1 MGFVLNL
8 FGGASLEADGSPV
21 TGSAAQRHRLALLS
35 LLVTAPAGTMARDK
49 LMAYLW
55 PERDSDSARKLL
67 NQAVYSLRRALAE
80 DAILSLGEDLRLNPA
95 VVRSDVAD
103 FLRAVDTGDPQC
115 AVDLY
120 VGPFLDGFF
129 LGDAPEFEH
138 WVAQERERLAGAH
151 ANALEEL
158 AAAAGAARDHGRAA
172 ELWKL
177 RAAQDPYD
185 SRIAVCLMQA
195 LEAAG
200 NPAGAVQYAAIHE
213 RLLRDELDME
223 PSAEVAA
230 LTERLRH
237 AQPRSPVQGGTPA
250 PVAADSDMAALTGRP
265 SNPASPGQLAA
276 MAASRAPGRVR
287 EAAGY
292 GVAALIG
299 LALVV
304 GALRL
309 SGRTGDAPV
318 PDPVASIAVLP
329 LANLSADPN
338 DAVLADAMTEE
349 LITVLARADD
359 LRVVPSTSVFAIR
372 TDDTDVRSIGESLQV
387 ANVLEG
393 GFQKIGSRIRVRIR
407 LVDAVGGTT
416 RWSEV
421 YDRDM
426 QDVFAVQDEIAR
438 AVARE
443 LGLRLGAASAA
454 VPRRQPTQNIAAY
467 ELYLRG
473 NDPALLR
480 SDSAARKGLEL
491 FRQAVALDSTY
502 AAAWAGMG
510 RMYTRVAGGM
520 GRTERDRY
528 TALAVEAVRKALDL
542 DETLAE
548 AHATLGALYT
558 GIGDFAV
565 AEHHLTRAI
574 ELDPTVARTHEW
586 LVSLQLWMG
595 RPARALEH
603 ARRALELDPLSPS
616 AHAELARALLANN
629 RCDEALAQ
637 LENLAGVEPP
647 LLRAAPLAATA
658 HACKGMW
665 SMAVAELRA
674 LPDARL
680 SRQDG
685 LLGYLLAHAGE
696 RDQALLVL
704 SSLLDEWDDGAGNAG
719 AVASVYAGLGD
730 LDEAF
735 AWLHRSIDERSFP
748 FMPGRASHFIVTGP
762 LFDDLRRDPRF
773 ERWRARLDV
782 QKR

>member
-21 TGSAAQRHRLALLS
+21 TGSATQRHRLALLS
-35 LLVTAPAGTMARDK
+35 LLVTAPAATMARDK

-80 DAILSLGEDLRLNPA
+80 DAILSLSEDLRLNAA

-103 FLRAVDTGDPQC
+103 FLRAVDTGDPQR

-120 VGPFLDGFF
+120 GGPFLDGFF

-138 WVAQERERLAGAH
+138 WVSQERERLAGAH

-185 SRIAVCLMQA
+185 SRIAVRFMQA

-237 AQPRSPVQGGTPA
+237 AQPRPPEQGGTPA
-250 PVAADSDMAALTGRP
+250 PVAADSGLAALSGRP
-265 SNPASPGQLAA
+265 SDPTSPGQLTAIA
-276 MAASRAPGRVR
+276 EPRAPGRVR

-309 SGRTGDAPV
+309 SGRTVDAPV

-349 LITVLARADD
+349 LITVLARADN

-372 TDDTDVRSIGESLQV
+372 TDDIDVRSIGETLQV

-393 GFQKIGSRIRVRIR
+393 GFQKIGSRIRVRVR

-443 LGLRLGAASAA
+443 LGLRLGAAPDAA
-454 VPRRQPTQNIAAY
+454 RRQPTQNIAAY

-502 AAAWAGMG
+502 AAAWAGLG
-510 RMYTRVAGGM
+510 RMYTRVAGDM
-520 GRTERDRY
+520 VRTERDRY

-548 AHATLGALYT
+548 AHAILGALHT
-558 GIGDFAV
+558 GTGDFAV

-586 LVSLQLWMG
+586 LVNLQLWMG
-595 RPARALEH
+595 QPARALEH
-603 ARRALELDPLSPS
+603 ARRALELEPLSPS
-616 AHAELARALLANN
+616 AHAELARALLAND

-658 HACKGMW
+658 HGCKGMW
-665 SMAVAELRA
+665 SMAIAELRT
-674 LPDARL
+674 LPDAR
-680 SRQDG
+680 RQDG
-685 LLGYLLAHAGE
+685 LLGYLLARSGE

-704 SSLLDEWDDGAGNAG
+704 RSMLDEWDDGAGNAS
-719 AVASVYAGLGD
+719 AIASVYAGLGD

-735 AWLHRSIDERSFP
+735 AWLHRSIDQRSFA
-748 FMPGRASHFIVTGP
+748 FGPGRASHFIVTGP
-762 LFDDLRRDPRF
+762 LFEDLRRDPRF
-773 ERWRARLDV
+773 AGWRDRLYV
-782 QKR
+782 QNR

>member
-1 MGFVLNL
+1 MGVALTL

-35 LLVTAPAGTMARDK
+35 LLVTAPAATMARDK

-67 NQAVYSLRRALAE
+67 NQAVYALRRALAD
-80 DAILSLGEDLRLNPA
+80 DAILSLGEELRLNAA

-103 FLRAVDTGDPQC
+103 FLRAVDTGDHQR

-120 VGPFLDGFF
+120 GGPFMDGFF
-129 LGDAPEFEH
+129 LGEAPEFEH
-138 WVAQERERLAGAH
+138 WVSRERERLAGAH

-158 AAAAGAARDHGRAA
+158 AVAAGAARDHGRAA
-172 ELWKL
+172 ELWKV

-185 SRIAVCLMQA
+185 SRIAVSLMQA

-200 NPAGAVQYAAIHE
+200 NPAGAVQYATIHE
-213 RLLRDELDME
+213 RLLRDEFDMG

-237 AQPRSPVQGGTPA
+237 AQPRSSEQGGTAAPDATDSGLAARSERPSDRPAPVQGTP
-250 PVAADSDMAALTGRP
+250 L
-265 SNPASPGQLAA
+265 
-276 MAASRAPGRVR
+276 AASRKRGRTR
-287 EAAGY
+287 EAAGW
-292 GVAALIG
+292 GIVTLI
-299 LALVV
+299 LLSLVV

-309 SGRTGDAPV
+309 SGRRVDALV
-318 PDPVASIAVLP
+318 PDRTASIAVLP

-349 LITVLARADD
+349 LITVLARADN
-359 LRVVPSTSVFAIR
+359 LRVVPSTSVFAMR
-372 TDDTDVRSIGESLQV
+372 ADDTDVRSIGETLQV
-387 ANVLEG
+387 ANILEG
-393 GFQKIGSRIRVRIR
+393 GFQKIGSRIRVRVR
-407 LVDAVGGTT
+407 LVDAAGGTT

-421 YDRDM
+421 YDRDL

-443 LGLRLGAASAA
+443 LGLRLGAAADAA
-454 VPRRQPTQNIAAY
+454 PRRQPTQNIAAY

-480 SDSAARKGLEL
+480 SESAARKGLEL
-491 FRQAVALDSTY
+491 FIQAVALDSTY
-502 AAAWAGMG
+502 AAAWAGLG
-510 RMYTRVAGGM
+510 RMYGRIAGDM
-520 GRTERDRY
+520 GRTEQDHY
-528 TALAVEAVRKALDL
+528 VALAVEALRKALDL

-548 AHATLGALYT
+548 AHAILGGLHT
-558 GIGDFAV
+558 GTGDFAA
-565 AEHHLTRAI
+565 AEHHLSRAI
-574 ELDPTVARTHEW
+574 ELDATIARTHEW
-586 LVSLQLWMG
+586 MVTLQLWMG

-603 ARRALELDPLSPS
+603 ARRALELEPLSPS
-616 AHAELARALLANN
+616 AHAELARALLANK

-637 LENLAGVEPP
+637 LDNLAGVEPP

-658 HACKGMW
+658 YGCKGLW
-665 SMAVAELRA
+665 SMAIAELRTM
-674 LPDARL
+674 PNVRQ

-685 LLGYLLAHAGE
+685 LLGYLLARSGE

-704 SSLLDEWDDGAGNAG
+704 RSMLDEWDDDAGDAG
-719 AVASVYAGLGD
+719 AIAIVYAGLGD

-735 AWLHRSIDERSFP
+735 AWLHRFIDERP
-748 FMPGRASHFIVTGP
+748 FAFGPGRASHFIVTGP
-762 LFDDLRRDPRF
+762 FFEDLRRDPRF
-773 ERWRARLDV
+773 ERWRDRLYA
-782 QKR
+782 QNR